1 MPFSASLR
9 RALAAA
15 LTTIVLL
22 TGAAGPAAALE
33 PPRPLPGYRPAFVT
47 ETDTSPWQDCLWAS
61 GAMLLDKWTGGEV
74 QLTRQK
80 LRALSGDRQGGS
92 TLAALQAAYAKVG
105 ITLRYSPNGGA
116 RITWSQLLS
125 HLQKGAGAVLLGD
138 DSKLPR
144 WYGRWDVPFW
154 KATGEGDN
162 HAVYIERYDRSRGRV
177 WLMDPL
183 GQGDWRGEWIS
194 VAALR
199 KYAWT
204 SGGALSVAVTPAAAA
219 APYAGVTVG
228 SPAAGVTTTT
238 VDIAWPVTS
247 PQGWH
252 FPGADVAATFTPA
265 ADPLTAAATEPIA
278 RPLAAADAPLA
289 APVASVTASTL
300 HAAAP
305 LPVEPGAYQ
314 ATIVVTDRRFGRVVA
329 SSTGT
334 AVYVPGP
341 RSAALSVRAAET
353 GAVAG
358 MPIAVTVSVANTGE
372 LTWAE
377 GLPTANSPMLVVMP
391 RDTRLVARWVPVDV
405 PSPAGPAADPATG
418 GTPPP
423 QAPAIPVPVELSRLR
438 LAPGRLVRI
447 DADVV
452 APSTAGTW
460 ALVVDVMDDID
471 GSFAALGSAPA
482 VQVFQVA
489 AAPVL
494 DGLE

>member
-1 MPFSASLR
+1 MPS
-9 RALAAA
+9 
-15 LTTIVLL
+15 
-22 TGAAGPAAALE
+22 
-33 PPRPLPGYRPAFVT
+33 YRPAFVT

-61 GAMLLDKWTGGEV
+61 GAMLLDKWTSGEV
-74 QLTRQK
+74 KVTRQK

-116 RITWSQLLS
+116 RITWSQLLGQ
-125 HLQKGAGAVLLGD
+125 LQKGAGAVLLGD

-183 GQGDWRGEWIS
+183 GQGNWRGEWIS

-199 KYAWT
+199 RYAWT

-219 APYAGVTVG
+219 APFAGVTVG

-247 PQGWH
+247 PRGWH
-252 FPGADVAATFTPA
+252 FPGADVTATFTPA

-289 APVASVTASTL
+289 APVASLTQATL

-314 ATIVVTDRRFGRVVA
+314 ATVVVTDRRFGRVVA
-329 SSTGT
+329 SATGT

-341 RSAALSVRAAET
+341 RSAALRLRAADT

-358 MPIAVTVSVANTGE
+358 MPIAVMVSIANTGE

-377 GLPTANSPMLVVMP
+377 GRPAADSPMMIAME
-391 RDTRLVARWVPVDV
+391 RDTRLVAHWIPVDV
-405 PSPAGPAADPATG
+405 PSSALPAGGSDTTAPAPGADLAAG
-418 GTPPP
+418 APPP
-423 QAPAIPVPVELSRLR
+423 PAPAVPVPVELIRLR
-438 LAPGRLVRI
+438 LAPGRLMRV
-447 DADVV
+447 DAHVV
-452 APSTAGTW
+452 APGTPGTW
-460 ALVVDVMDDID
+460 ALVVDVMDDVD